1 MEKKLK
7 IKDFLKKS
15 LDCKLSS
22 LSKTEKLDILYE
34 GVIDLDNLQD
44 NVFSFYDN
52 TKSFIYDSES
62 KIDDIEKDFTKINN
76 SQVFYY
82 GTVASNQH
90 KNLFNI
96 SQQLD
101 DILSL
106 NFFDDPSAIL
116 KISEKFNEILV
127 QQKHKIRI
135 AFINEAVS
143 KINNQ
148 NLKKDEKEDMIT
160 IYDDEISTILNR
172 ETNKYQNNK
181 LTKLDDEIGF
191 SYENTPYK
199 TTITYHL
206 QSSNSDYNQGKLEKK
221 YLVKTVNT
229 YYCSEFA
236 NDNNYAQVENI
247 ILNIEKESGLIFL
260 PYDVSKIVNY
270 DG

>member
-1 MEKKLK
+1 MKKK
-7 IKDFLKKS
+7 INIKDLLHKS
-15 LDCKLSS
+15 LNCKLES
-22 LSKTEKLDILYE
+22 LSKDEKIDILYE
-34 GVIDLDNLQD
+34 EVIDLDSLQD

-52 TKSFIYDSES
+52 TKSFIYDSKK

-82 GTVASNQH
+82 GPVANNQH

-96 SQQLD
+96 SQHLD
-101 DILSL
+101 QILNL
-106 NFFDDPSAIL
+106 NFFDNPGAIL
-116 KISEKFNEILV
+116 KTSEKFNEILL

-148 NLKKDEKEDMIT
+148 NIKKDEREDMIT
-160 IYDDEISTILNR
+160 IYDDEISTILSK
-172 ETNKYQNNK
+172 ETNKHQDSII
-181 LTKLDDEIGF
+181 TKLDDEIGF

-206 QSSNSDYNQGKLEKK
+206 QPSDSDYNQKK

-236 NDNNYAQVENI
+236 NDNNYSQVEEV
-247 ILNIEKESGLIFL
+247 ILYIEKESGLIFL
-260 PYDVSKIVNY
+260 PYNVSKIVSYN
-270 DG
+270 G